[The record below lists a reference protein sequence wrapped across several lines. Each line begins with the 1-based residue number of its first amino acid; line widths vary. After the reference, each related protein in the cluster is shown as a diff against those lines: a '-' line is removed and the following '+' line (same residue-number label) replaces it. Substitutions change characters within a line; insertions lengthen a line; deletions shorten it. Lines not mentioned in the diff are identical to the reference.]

1 MHLRM
6 KLLPLTQGDISTF
19 QEKEEQQEVFA
30 KLLLF
35 AKQAEEIESFAQLKA
50 MMKQLDLPKTWL
62 KKYITFKPAPAKYSH
77 HQIFWTPVIE
87 VSGFGWESG
96 QESDAHAHINLYKNG
111 FSTAVIKILEGTG
124 VNRIFQQV
132 DESESGEKLIVG
144 CQTQE
149 LKAGEIAIVHPG
161 EIHVFGNKSH
171 SPLVTLHTYYPPL
184 GHLTAEERPKYRIV
198 G

>member
-6 KLLPLTQGDISTF
+6 KSLPLTQGDISTF

-30 KLLLF
+30 KLLVF
-35 AKQAEEIESFAQLKA
+35 AQQAEAIESVEKA
-50 MMKQLDLPKTWL
+50 KEMVKGLNLPKSWL

-77 HQIFWTPVIE
+77 HPIFWTPVIE

-96 QESDAHAHINLYKNG
+96 QESDAHTHTNLYKNG

-124 VNRIFQQV
+124 VNQIFQQV
-132 DESESGEKLIVG
+132 GESELGEKLIVG
-144 CQTQE
+144 CQAQE
-149 LKAGEIAIVHPG
+149 LKTGEIAIVHPG
-161 EIHVFGNKSH
+161 EIHVFGNKSD

-184 GHLTAEERPKYRIV
+184 GNLTADERPKYRIV